1 MKTKL
6 LFISLLFSI
15 GVFAQVVKDY
25 DPAIQRVT
33 GIQYLNL

>member
-25 DPAIQRVT
+25 NP
-33 GIQYLNL
+33 LNL